1 MVIKI
6 GVLELQGGFS
16 LHHDIFH
23 KIGIESFPVRL
34 SSDLDKI
41 DGLVIPGGESTTISL
56 LIDSNNMHDPLLE
69 FGKSNPVLGT
79 CAGLILMAKNNDDN
93 RVNQFGFLD
102 IIVKRN
108 AYGRQIVS
116 SEQNVEFKFGL
127 NNKMELP
134 ATFIRAPKIEYVGG
148 NIKILAEFKGDPI
161 AVLYENYL
169 GLTFHP
175 ELNGIDT
182 FQRILF
188 DQNSKFFH
196 KNLIKSNAA

>member
-1 MVIKI
+1 MVIKV

-16 LHHDIFH
+16 LHRSILR
-23 KIGIESFPVRL
+23 KIGIESISVRL
-34 SSDLDKI
+34 NSDLDKI

-69 FGKSNPVLGT
+69 FGRSNPVLGT
-79 CAGLILMAKNNDDN
+79 CAGLILMANKNNDE
-93 RVNQFGFLD
+93 RVNQLGFLD

-116 SEQNVEFKFGL
+116 SEEKIEFNFGL
-127 NNKMELP
+127 DNKIELP
-134 ATFIRAPKIEYVGG
+134 ATFIRAPRITYVDGD
-148 NIKILAEFKGDPI
+148 IKILGKFKGDPI

-182 FQRILF
+182 FHRILF

-196 KNLIKSNAA
+196 KNLINSNAA